1 MFTQFGPAVLDRLYF
16 GAGGGL
22 DCNRK
27 SLHRHHGDRQK
38 NRKNRVPKHGL
49 KGGPFFHRPSLAGGG
64 VDYGLMSFYR
74 FSRSATYDCEGKGDE
89 NERVFHGRIP
99 SLMVSV
105 CPVLRQWAVTKIT
118 EFSFQTRHFV
128 SIQDLPGFVLYAA
141 LRRTSPNCRSCAAPI
156 VEARRGCRRQFD
168 DSPRNVRFPSNFGSI
183 AASQ

>member
-1 MFTQFGPAVLDRLYF
+1 MFPQFGPAVLDRLYF

-38 NRKNRVPKHGL
+38 NWKNRVPKHGL

-74 FSRSATYDCEGKGDE
+74 FSRSASYDCEGKGDE

-99 SLMVSV
+99 LFDGPSLPRFAAVGCDQNHGILVSDEAFCV
-105 CPVLRQWAVTKIT
+105 RLGAPRFCP
-118 EFSFQTRHFV
+118 
-128 SIQDLPGFVLYAA
+128 
-141 LRRTSPNCRSCAAPI
+141 LRRMAANFAKLPELLRGPPPRSDA
-156 VEARRGCRRQFD
+156 
-168 DSPRNVRFPSNFGSI
+168 
-183 AASQ
+183 

>member
-1 MFTQFGPAVLDRLYF
+1 
-16 GAGGGL
+16 
-22 DCNRK
+22 
-27 SLHRHHGDRQK
+27 
-38 NRKNRVPKHGL
+38 
-49 KGGPFFHRPSLAGGG
+49 
-64 VDYGLMSFYR
+64 MSFYR